1 MRFDDTNPEKECKEY
16 EEAILADLPRLGVK
30 WDSLTYTTDYLDKMI
45 DYCTQMIKNG
55 LAYADDTD
63 AETMK
68 NEREQR
74 IESKCRNNCEP
85 LLTLLRPV

>member
-1 MRFDDTNPEKECKEY
+1 
-16 EEAILADLPRLGVK
+16 
-30 WDSLTYTTDYLDKMI
+30 
-45 DYCTQMIKNG
+45 MIKNG

-74 IESKCRNNCEP
+74 IETKCRNNCEP
-85 LLTLLRPV
+85 LLSLLRPV